1 MKKSITRFAPL
12 SVCFLFFGC
21 AATQKNL
28 TLESNDEVCKSYGIY
43 AKSPFFSSLAST
55 YRDEINARKLIPD
68 SEWELARANKIT
80 IGMSTCALYA
90 SWGKPDKENRS
101 VSSGSVHTQHIFNR
115 GYKYIK
121 PTYVYTRNGTVTSWQ
136 D

>member
-1 MKKSITRFAPL
+1 MKSTLARMASL
-12 SVCFLFFGC
+12 SVFLVLFGC
-21 AATQKNL
+21 ASGPKNL
-28 TLESNDEVCKSYGIY
+28 TLESNDEICKSYGIY
-43 AKSPFFSSLAST
+43 AKSPFFASLAST
-55 YRDEINARKLIPD
+55 YKNEINTRKLIPD
-68 SEWELARANKIT
+68 SEWNLAREGRIS
-80 IGMSTCALYA
+80 IGMSVCSLYA

-121 PTYVYTRNGTVTSWQ
+121 PTYVHTRNGLVTSWQ

>member
-1 MKKSITRFAPL
+1 MRATLTKATSLF
-12 SVCFLFFGC
+12 VCLAFIGC
-21 AATQKNL
+21 ASGPRNL
-28 TLESNDEVCKSYGIY
+28 TLESNDDVCRSFGIY
-43 AKSPFFSSLAST
+43 AKSPLFASMAAS
-55 YRDEINARKLIPD
+55 YKDEINARKLISD
-68 SEWELARANKIT
+68 SEWDLARANKIS

-101 VSSGSVHTQHIFNR
+101 VSGGGVHTQHIFNR